1 MIEEIRNKIDQKT
14 KPLGSLGKLED
25 ISSQI
30 CLLQKTLNPK
40 LLNPTILVFAGDH
53 GIAKSGV
60 SAYPSKVTAQMVLN
74 FLNGGAAINILCK
87 QHGIK
92 LHIVDAGVDFDFKK
106 DEKLINAKIAKGT
119 QNFLETNAMSENE
132 LDNCFNKAEDILT
145 QGEIFK
151 NEQIT
156 GKVFKHIFY
165 SQILENKR
173 EVYVW
178 LPNDYSLSKKKYPLL
193 IVHDGGS
200 VFYSRGGFG
209 AKNKSKGEIL
219 INKNGWNLDESVTEL
234 IASKKMEP
242 IIIAGVS
249 NTKDRGYEYVPTR
262 NGSMYGEAL
271 VSELIPEIKKTYR
284 IKSKDIGT
292 LGASAGGLI
301 SLYLGWEL
309 NKIFKKAICLS
320 PGIIYRDQDY
330 YKEIIKTK
338 VPKKLRLAVVNGTDN
353 FDKNLQLGVDKFTSY
368 LERIDFSSE
377 NYLYWIEKNGT
388 HGSKSWSKQAKKI
401 LEWLY

>member
-1 MIEEIRNKIDQKT
+1 MR
-14 KPLGSLGKLED
+14 
-25 ISSQI
+25 
-30 CLLQKTLNPK
+30 KTLFFVLFI
-40 LLNPTILVFAGDH
+40 LLSIDL
-53 GIAKSGV
+53 SC
-60 SAYPSKVTAQMVLN
+60 Q
-74 FLNGGAAINILCK
+74 
-87 QHGIK
+87 
-92 LHIVDAGVDFDFKK
+92 
-106 DEKLINAKIAKGT
+106 
-119 QNFLETNAMSENE
+119 
-132 LDNCFNKAEDILT
+132 NKAEDILT

-200 VFYSRGGFG
+200 VFYSKGGFG

-242 IIIAGVS
+242 IIMVGVS

-338 VPKKLRLAVVNGTDN
+338 VPKKLKLAIVNGTDN